1 MTLEQA
7 KKPIS
12 CNPPAP
18 PTVLNHSRVSI
29 QEPEPAPDWNETVEL
44 AKQGCDGAATRL
56 VEGLYGHVL
65 RIVRNHL
72 PRGLDE
78 QDLVQEV
85 FMKVFASIDSF
96 RGMQPF
102 PHWVARIALN
112 ACHDQLRRQKARPEV
127 RFSDLCEAD
136 AGFVDALLEGDS
148 SASGGAVEAGGRELV
163 ERLLATLKPDERMVL
178 QLLDLEKKSLREVCE
193 LTGWGLSRV
202 KVGAMRAR
210 RKLNDQLKRLERERT
225 P

>member
-1 MTLEQA
+1 MS
-7 KKPIS
+7 P
-12 CNPPAP
+12 
-18 PTVLNHSRVSI
+18 
-29 QEPEPAPDWNETVEL
+29 QEPEPAPDWNETVQL
-44 AKQGCDGAATRL
+44 AKQGCDAAATRL
-56 VEGLYGHVL
+56 VEELYAHVL

-72 PRGLDE
+72 PRGFDE
-78 QDLVQEV
+78 MDLMQEV

-96 RGMQPF
+96 RGVQPF

-112 ACHDQLRRQKARPEV
+112 TCHDQLRRQKARPEV

-136 AGFVDALLEGDS
+136 AVFVDSLLEGDGS
-148 SASGGAVEAGGRELV
+148 NAREPQELGGRDLI
-163 ERLLATLKPDERMVL
+163 ERLLATLKPHERMVL

-210 RKLNDQLKRLERERT
+210 RKLNDQLKRLERERHG
-225 P
+225 

>member
-1 MTLEQA
+1 MIQ
-7 KKPIS
+7 
-12 CNPPAP
+12 
-18 PTVLNHSRVSI
+18 SRLTP
-29 QEPEPAPDWNETVEL
+29 EKPEPGPNWNETVEL
-44 AKQGCDGAATRL
+44 AKQGSDEAATRL
-56 VEGLYGHVL
+56 VDELYGHVL

-72 PRGLDE
+72 PRGHDE

-96 RGMQPF
+96 RGIQPF
-102 PHWVARIALN
+102 PHWVARIAIN
-112 ACHDQLRRQKARPEV
+112 VCHDQLRRRKARPEV

-136 AGFVDALLEGDS
+136 AGFVDALLEGDQ
-148 SASGGAVEAGGRELV
+148 SAARSTVEFGGRDLV
-163 ERLLATLKPDERMVL
+163 DRLLATLKPHERILL

-193 LTGWGLSRV
+193 VTGWGLSRV

-210 RKLNDQLKRLERERT
+210 RKLNDQLKRLESERN

>member
-1 MTLEQA
+1 LKR
-7 KKPIS
+7 KKPAS
-12 CNPPAP
+12 CNPPPP
-18 PTVLNHSRVSI
+18 PTVLNLSRVSP

-44 AKQGCDGAATRL
+44 ARQGCDAAATRL
-56 VEGLYGHVL
+56 VEGLYGQVL

-96 RGMQPF
+96 RGIQPF

-112 ACHDQLRRQKARPEV
+112 TCHDHLRRQKARPEV
-127 RFSDLCEAD
+127 RFSDLCDAD
-136 AGFVDALLEGDS
+136 AGFVDSLLEGDA
-148 SASGGAVEAGGRELV
+148 SAPGEPAEIGGRELV
-163 ERLLATLKPDERMVL
+163 ERLLATLKPGERMVL

>member
-1 MTLEQA
+1 MSPKE
-7 KKPIS
+7 S
-12 CNPPAP
+12 EPP
-18 PTVLNHSRVSI
+18 
-29 QEPEPAPDWNETVEL
+29 PDWNETVQL
-44 AKQGCDGAATRL
+44 ARQGCDAAATRL

-72 PRGLDE
+72 PRGHDE
-78 QDLVQEV
+78 ADLVQEV

-96 RGMQPF
+96 RGVQPF

-112 ACHDQLRRQKARPEV
+112 TCHDQLRRQKARPEV

-136 AGFVDALLEGDS
+136 AGFVDSLLEGNDS
-148 SASGGAVEAGGRELV
+148 TPREPREPGGRDLV
-163 ERLLATLKPDERMVL
+163 ERLLSTLKPHERMVL

-193 LTGWGLSRV
+193 LTGWGLSRI

-210 RKLNDQLKRLERERT
+210 RKLNDQLKRLERERLG
-225 P
+225 